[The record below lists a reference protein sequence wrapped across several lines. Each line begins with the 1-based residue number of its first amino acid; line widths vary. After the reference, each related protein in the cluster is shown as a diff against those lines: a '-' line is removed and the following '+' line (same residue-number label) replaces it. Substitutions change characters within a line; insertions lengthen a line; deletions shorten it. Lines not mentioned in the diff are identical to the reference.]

1 MPATAEPAIMGVRD
15 EDDWDGA
22 EGRRAVAMGV
32 TIWEIK
38 GIS

>member
-15 EDDWDGA
+15 EDWDGA
-22 EGRRAVAMGV
+22 EVRRAVAMGV